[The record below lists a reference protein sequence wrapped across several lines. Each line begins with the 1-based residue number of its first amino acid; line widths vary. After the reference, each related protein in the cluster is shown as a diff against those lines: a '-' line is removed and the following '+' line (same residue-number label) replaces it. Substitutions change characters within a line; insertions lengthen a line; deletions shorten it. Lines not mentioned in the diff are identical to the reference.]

1 MRGKKKTKKTRA
13 NDRILHLTY
22 GISLSYW
29 ILYILYNKRRL
40 LSLFNSLIHSVLL
53 TRYRFKSVSNLHIYN
68 DLACRIIHPPRLGS
82 AAKHGGG
89 SIALSVKLSFFLASL
104 NNAFLTRS
112 LTFGGRPPTLLRG
125 LLKVRDYFCCNQTLI
140 DPLPEHRPSSD
151 SVLMFT
157 SLLYLGMLQIL
168 GPSRIYPDVHTDQL
182 CGS

>member
-89 SIALSVKLSFFLASL
+89 SIALSVTFGSWSVLHPGSVAVRSAPDFFTFLARLFWNVFIVMDLSAAL
-104 NNAFLTRS
+104 
-112 LTFGGRPPTLLRG
+112 
-125 LLKVRDYFCCNQTLI
+125 
-140 DPLPEHRPSSD
+140 LPEPNRPRSHSSQPNTQCREVYRTALEN
-151 SVLMFT
+151 S
-157 SLLYLGMLQIL
+157 
-168 GPSRIYPDVHTDQL
+168 
-182 CGS
+182 